1 MMTESRGRVAALLPV
16 RKESVRCANKMLRPF
31 GDTNLARL
39 ALEKIAQSREV
50 DTIYYAANGD
60 ELLSIARD
68 FPNVRVIE
76 RSRTSALGEDAPSIY
91 DFMDQIEEPLIA
103 SMNACCPFL
112 RIETFDRSV
121 KTFRE
126 GGYRSLLAAISAKEW
141 YWGEDGRPLIALD
154 SSIINSKM
162 MPKVYRSAH
171 AFLHFKKA
179 EFLRDH
185 YRIWTLQPHD
195 PFLFDVSAEEAIDI
209 NDEFEFEVAEAL
221 YTARIRRKGSLNR

>member
-1 MMTESRGRVAALLPV
+1 MTESRPKVAALLPV

-31 GDTNLARL
+31 GDTTLARL
-39 ALEKIAQSREV
+39 ALEKISRSREV

-60 ELLSIARD
+60 ELLAIARD

-91 DFMDQIEEPLIA
+91 DFMDQVEEPLIA
-103 SMNACCPFL
+103 SMNACCAFL
-112 RIETFDRSV
+112 KIETFDRSV
-121 KTFRE
+121 REFRD
-126 GGYRSLLAAISAKEW
+126 GGYRSLLAAIGAKEW
-141 YWGEDGRPLIALD
+141 YWDESGRPLTTSDA
-154 SSIINSKM
+154 SVINSKM

-179 EFLRDH
+179 EFLRDN
-185 YRIWTLQPHD
+185 YRIWTLQPND
-195 PFLFDVSAEEAIDI
+195 PFLFEVLAEEAIDI

-221 YTARIRRKGSLNR
+221 YTARLRRKGAVNR